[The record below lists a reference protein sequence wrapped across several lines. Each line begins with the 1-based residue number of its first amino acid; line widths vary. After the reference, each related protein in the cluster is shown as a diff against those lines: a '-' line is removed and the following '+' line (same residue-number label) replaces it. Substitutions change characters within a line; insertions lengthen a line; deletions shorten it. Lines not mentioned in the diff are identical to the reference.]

1 MSIRDLEASQKPL
14 EVQQLQARMREIEKG
29 LLNSTPNLTEAMIDI
44 HKNLLQ
50 HEELVLLMDDDDI
63 KILHQA
69 HEKYKQF
76 VMVSKEVKKSKKK
89 VDLSGLKAS
98 DL

>member
-1 MSIRDLEASQKPL
+1 MSIRDLEVSQKPL
-14 EVQQLQARMREIEKG
+14 EVQMLRARMIEIQQKMIDG
-29 LLNSTPNLTEAMIDI
+29 TPGIVEAMIDI

-63 KILHQA
+63 KLLHQA
-69 HEKYKQF
+69 HEKHKQF
-76 VMVSKEVKKSKKK
+76 AMIQKEVKKSKKK